1 MFLHKSLIF
10 LFVKVVLEEP
20 DAAADNVLKC
30 EDDNSLSSDNNN
42 QKQLTLKSVQQNP
55 MHDVCLSGGGG
66 LENVADT
73 AAVSGGI
80 NVHGV
85 IGKQPVYLR
94 CELCSVVLP
103 SILAFTSHMRKEHKD
118 SELERNKV
126 GFRATGCPKNDA
138 VFKN

>member
-1 MFLHKSLIF
+1 M
-10 LFVKVVLEEP
+10 KVVLEEP
-20 DAAADNVLKC
+20 DVTAPHNVLKC
-30 EDDNSLSSDNNN
+30 EDENSLSSDNNN
-42 QKQLTLKSVQQNP
+42 TKQLTLKNAQQNP
-55 MHDVCLSGGGG
+55 MHDVCPSGGGGG

-73 AAVSGGI
+73 AAAVSGGV

-126 GFRATGCPKNDA
+126 GFRDTGCPKNDA
-138 VFKN
+138 VFKY